1 MKPASVKKH
10 ENRLFLNLIS
20 GGTMGILTVITSV
33 SFGAVIFSGGF
44 SDVLPWGIGVLLF
57 SAAVINTIA
66 SSFSSYPSVVATLS
80 DNSIPV
86 LSLVARQIADLM
98 PNATV
103 EEKLLTLSATIVL
116 NSIVGGAIL
125 MALGRFKL
133 GGLIRFIPYPVVG
146 GFIASTG
153 LLLVEGAFQSLSGV
167 DYDHLTLSVFLQ
179 PSVLFQ
185 WLPAVFFALA
195 MYVLPK
201 SIQHFLLLP
210 GIIAASIALF
220 YAGLA
225 LTGTSI
231 AQADA
236 QQLLLGAM
244 PAGGLFQFNTI
255 PAVIHADWSVV
266 SKQVPTLAALWLI
279 DSIALLLNANG
290 IELLV
295 KRDFD
300 LNRELKIAG
309 AASIVSGLGGGAGGF
324 SSLNETA
331 LVKQLGGTSRSVGR
345 IIAVMCFAIAFG
357 SAESLAYFPKFVLVG
372 LPLLY
377 GMEPLYEWIYQA
389 WFKFSRSD
397 YAIIL
402 LIVAVTATA
411 GYLQGIAVGLMA
423 AIVLFVI
430 NYSRLAVTKRVSS
443 GSYYHSN
450 VLRAP
455 EETDILQAEGEQV
468 LVLELQGLIFFGTA
482 NKLINQIR
490 DRLAHTAKVKFVIL
504 DFRLVSGL
512 DASAVLSF
520 AKLEQLANQKQ
531 LHLLFTQL
539 SKEAKERL
547 SQGDC
552 LDEFN
557 PLCHRFDDLDRG
569 LEWCEQQILQT
580 QPLAQLEPDPESP
593 DRALNRYLKS
603 VFLDPAQVDRL
614 MSLLKTCSLQ
624 PGEYLFSQGDPFDG
638 LYFVGSGQVS
648 VVLELGQGQTKRIRT
663 YTIGN
668 TIGEMGLY
676 RQAVRMASVVADKP
690 STVYFLSS
698 EAFEQIEASD
708 SLLAANVH
716 RFIVNLLAERLEHRE
731 QELKNLLQSS

>member
-1 MKPASVKKH
+1 
-10 ENRLFLNLIS
+10 
-20 GGTMGILTVITSV
+20 MGILTVITSV
-33 SFGAVIFSGGF
+33 SFGVVIFSGGF
-44 SDVLPWGIGVLLF
+44 SDVLPWGIGMLLF

-86 LSLVARQIADLM
+86 LSLVARQIVESM
-98 PNATV
+98 PNATT
-103 EEKLLTLSATIVL
+103 EAKLLTLVATIVL

-125 MALGRFKL
+125 MALGGFKL

-153 LLLVEGAFQSLSGV
+153 LLLVQGAFQSISGL
-167 DYDHLTLSVFLQ
+167 DYDHLTGSAFLQ
-179 PSVLFQ
+179 PNVLFQ
-185 WLPAVFFALA
+185 WLPAIFFALA

-220 YAGLA
+220 YLGLA

-231 AQADA
+231 AQANA
-236 QQLLLGAM
+236 QQLLLGTM
-244 PAGGLFQFNTI
+244 PPHGLFEFKTI
-255 PAVIHADWSVV
+255 PALTSANWSVV
-266 SKQVPTLAALWLI
+266 SHQIPTLAALWLI

-309 AASIVSGLGGGAGGF
+309 AASVVSGCGGGAGGF
-324 SSLNETA
+324 SSLNESA
-331 LVKQLGGTSRSVGR
+331 LVRQLGGRSRSIGR
-345 IIAVMCFAIAFG
+345 IIGVMCFAVAFG
-357 SAESLAYFPKFVLVG
+357 SAEGLAYFPKFILIG

-397 YAIIL
+397 YGIIL

-411 GYLQGIAVGLMA
+411 GYLQGIAVGLLA

-430 NYSRLAVTKRVSS
+430 NYSQLAVTKRVSS
-443 GSYYHSN
+443 GTYYHTN
-450 VLRAP
+450 VLRTP
-455 EETDILQAEGEQV
+455 EEMDILEVEGEQI
-468 LVLELQGLIFFGTA
+468 LVLELQGVIFFGTA
-482 NKLINQIR
+482 NKLINQI
-490 DRLAHTAKVKFVIL
+490 DDCLAQNPNVKFVIL

-531 LHLLFTQL
+531 VHLLFTQL
-539 SKEAKERL
+539 SKEAAQRL
-547 SQGDC
+547 SQGEGLGQAD
-552 LDEFN
+552 
-557 PLCHRFDDLDRG
+557 PLCHQFHDLDRG

-580 QPLAQLEPDPESP
+580 HQFSQLEPDPNSP
-593 DRALNRYLKS
+593 DCALSHYLKS

-624 PGEYLFSQGDPFDG
+624 PGEYLFRQGDPFDG

-648 VVLELGQGQTKRIRT
+648 VVLELDQNQTKRIRT

-676 RQAVRMASVVADKP
+676 RQTVRMASVVADKP

-698 EAFEQIEASD
+698 EAFEQIESSD
-708 SLLAANVH
+708 PALAANVH
-716 RFIVNLLAERLEHRE
+716 RFVVNLLAERLEHRE

>member
-1 MKPASVKKH
+1 MKNAPAKKH
-10 ENRLFLNLIS
+10 ENQLFLNLIS
-20 GGTMGILTVITSV
+20 GGTMGTLTVITSV

-44 SDVLPWGIGVLLF
+44 SEALPWGIGVLLF

-66 SSFSSYPSVVATLS
+66 SSFSSYPGVVATLS

-86 LSLVARQIADLM
+86 LSLIARQIVELM
-98 PNATV
+98 PNATT
-103 EEKLLTLSATIVL
+103 EQKLLTLSATIVL

-125 MALGRFKL
+125 MALGKFRL

-153 LLLVEGAFQSLSGV
+153 LLLVQGALQSLSDV
-167 DYDHLTLSVFLQ
+167 DYDHLTVSVFLQ
-179 PSVLFQ
+179 PNVLLQ

-201 SIQHFLLLP
+201 SFQHFLLLP
-210 GIIAASIALF
+210 GIIVASIALF

-225 LTGTSI
+225 LTGTTI
-231 AQADA
+231 QEATT
-236 QQLLLGAM
+236 QQWLLGEM
-244 PAGGLFQFNTI
+244 PSGALFQFTAI
-255 PAVIHADWSVV
+255 PAVTHADWTVIT
-266 SKQVPTLAALWLI
+266 QQLPTLAALWLVEA
-279 DSIALLLNANG
+279 IALLLNANG

-300 LNRELKIAG
+300 LNQELKIAG
-309 AASIVSGLGGGAGGF
+309 AASIASGLGGGAGGF

-331 LVKQLGGTSRSVGR
+331 LAIQLGGRSRLVGR
-345 IIAVMCFAIAFG
+345 MIAALCFAIAFG
-357 SAESLAYFPKFVLVG
+357 SAEGLAYCPKFILVG

-377 GMEPLYEWIYQA
+377 GIEPLYEWIYQA
-389 WFKFSRSD
+389 WFRFSRSD
-397 YAIIL
+397 YGIIL

-430 NYSRLAVTKRVSS
+430 QYSQLAITKRISS
-443 GSYYHSN
+443 GTYHHSN
-450 VLRAP
+450 VLRTP
-455 EETDILQAEGEQV
+455 EEMDILEAKGQQI

-482 NKLINQIR
+482 NKLLNQIR
-490 DRLAHTAKVKFVIL
+490 AHLDQNSQVRFVIL

-520 AKLEQLANQKQ
+520 AKLGQLATEKQ
-531 LHLLFTQL
+531 VHLLFTQL
-539 SKEAKERL
+539 SREAKQWL

-552 LDEFN
+552 LDETA

-569 LEWCEQQILQT
+569 LEWCEQQILQAY
-580 QPLAQLEPDPESP
+580 PLIQLEPSSEYP
-593 DRALNRYLKS
+593 DRAFRRYLKS
-603 VFLDPAQVDRL
+603 AFLDPEQVDRL
-614 MSLLKTCSLQ
+614 MLMLKTCVLQ
-624 PGEYLFSQGDPFDG
+624 PGEYLFYQGDPFDG

-648 VVLELGQGQTKRIRT
+648 VVIDLDQKQTKRIRT

-676 RQAVRMASVVADKP
+676 RQTVRMASVVADKP
-690 STVYFLSS
+690 SVLYFLSS
-698 EAFEQIEASD
+698 EAFEQIES
-708 SLLAANVH
+708 SNPLLAANIH
-716 RFIVNLLAERLEHRE
+716 RFVVNLLAERLEHRE
-731 QELKNLLQSS
+731 QELKNLLSN